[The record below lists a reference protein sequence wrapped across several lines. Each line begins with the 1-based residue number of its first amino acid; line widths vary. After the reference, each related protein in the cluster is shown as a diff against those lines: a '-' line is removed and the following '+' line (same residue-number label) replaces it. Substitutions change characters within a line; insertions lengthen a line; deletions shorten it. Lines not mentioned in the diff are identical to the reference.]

1 MGAMAIT
8 PDGKDWTW
16 VIESRCPE
24 CGFDARTMDYD
35 QISAIVRDNAARW
48 VDVLRR
54 PDVYARPDAQTWSP
68 LEYAAHVRDV
78 FDIFAV
84 RVQLMVD
91 EDDPVFEDWDQ
102 DATAVDER
110 YNEQDPAA
118 VTHELLESADRVAR
132 AFGAVPAEDRDRTG
146 RRSNGSRFTVDS
158 LARYFVHDP
167 IHHLHDVGIA

>member
-1 MGAMAIT
+1 MTMI

-16 VIESRCPE
+16 VIERRCPE
-24 CGFDARTMDYD
+24 CGFDAGTVDYE
-35 QISAIVRDNAARW
+35 QISAIVRDNADQWIPVLQRSDVRVRPNAR
-48 VDVLRR
+48 
-54 PDVYARPDAQTWSP
+54 TWSP

-84 RVQLMVD
+84 RLQMMID
-91 EDDPVFEDWDQ
+91 EDDPLFENWDQ

-118 VTHELLESADRVAR
+118 VTHELVESAGRVAR
-132 AFGAVPAEDRDRTG
+132 AFGAVPAADRGRTG

-167 IHHLHDVGIA
+167 IHHLHDVGVPR